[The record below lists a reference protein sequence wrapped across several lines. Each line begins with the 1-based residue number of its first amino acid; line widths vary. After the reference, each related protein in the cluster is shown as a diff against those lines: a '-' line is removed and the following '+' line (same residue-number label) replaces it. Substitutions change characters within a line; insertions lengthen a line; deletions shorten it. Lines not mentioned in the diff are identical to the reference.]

1 MSSQI
6 ELIVKG
12 IDMSK
17 ALLQLAEQQEWQQFL
32 ELTQQ
37 RQETLSKLD
46 LQSAS
51 VNASQHEEIQQKM
64 TVLMK
69 LNDQIETVCK
79 QQRSEIVDNIKQ
91 LNKGKNAK
99 NAYSDITEN

>member
-51 VNASQHEEIQQKM
+51 VNASQYDEIQQKM
-64 TVLMK
+64 ALLMK

-79 QQRSEIVDNIKQ
+79 QQRNEIVDN
-91 LNKGKNAK
+91 
-99 NAYSDITEN
+99 

>member
-1 MSSQI
+1 MTSQI

-17 ALLQLAEQQEWQQFL
+17 TLLRLAEQQEWQQLL

-46 LQSAS
+46 LQSES
-51 VNASQHEEIQQKM
+51 VNSSQHAEIQKKM
-64 TVLMK
+64 TLLLE
-69 LNDQIETVCK
+69 LNDQIEIVCR
-79 QQRSEIVDNIKQ
+79 QQRSEIADNLKQ

-99 NAYSDITEN
+99 NAYSNISEN

>member
-17 ALLQLAEQQEWQQFL
+17 ALVKLAEQQEWQQFL

-64 TVLMK
+64 TLLMK
-69 LNDQIETVCK
+69 INDQIEAVCM
-79 QQRSEIVDNIKQ
+79 QQRSEIADNLKQ

-99 NAYSDITEN
+99 NAYSDISES

>member
-51 VNASQHEEIQQKM
+51 VNASQYDEIQQKM
-64 TVLMK
+64 ALLMK
-69 LNDQIETVCK
+69 LNDQIETV
-79 QQRSEIVDNIKQ
+79 
-91 LNKGKNAK
+91 
-99 NAYSDITEN
+99 

>member
-12 IDMSK
+12 IGMSK
-17 ALLQLAEQQEWQQFL
+17 ALLQLAEQQDWKQFL
-32 ELTQQ
+32 ELTQK
-37 RQETLSKLD
+37 RQEVLSKLD

-51 VNASQHEEIQQKM
+51 VNASQHDEIQQKM
-64 TVLMK
+64 TLLMK
-69 LNDQIETVCK
+69 LNDQIEAVCK
-79 QQRSEIVDNIKQ
+79 QQRSEIADNLKQ

-99 NAYSDITEN
+99 NAYSDISEN